1 MPVDPFE
8 HLQSALRDRYRVERP
23 LGRGGMALVYLA
35 HDLKHDRQV
44 AIKVLRPELTAM
56 LGRERFLREIQIAAK
71 LNHPHVL
78 SLHDSGEA
86 GELLYYVMPY
96 VEGETLEERLRRE
109 QQLSIEDA
117 VRIAREVASALA
129 YAHGR
134 GVIHRDIKPGNI
146 LLSDGHAVVADFG
159 LARAL
164 TRAKSEAAITA
175 SGITIGTPAYMS
187 PEQVSGQSEIDGR
200 SDVYALGCVLYE
212 LLVGDPPY
220 TASNPQG
227 VLAKHAAAQVP
238 SVRTVRNTVPEWLDR
253 AVGRALAKAPAD
265 RFGSAG
271 EFETALELGTGNG
284 IGRQRALKRWQ
295 TAAVVAAAVGATALV
310 WALATSGPGEGT
322 MGEEGLDT
330 TRYAV
335 LPFDFPGGLAARL
348 NERQLFE
355 DALVRWKG
363 VTLVDRN
370 QLESVLS
377 GTRPR
382 DLSPARTARL
392 IAGLGSGR
400 FVRGEVTRLGDSIR
414 IRAQLY
420 SSAQAGRP
428 LQEAIGKAPY
438 PVSGLDAVVRDL
450 TDRLL
455 FRGAPPPS
463 PVEWENG
470 TRSLAARQA
479 WLQGRA
485 ALERWDLLGADGSL
499 ARATRE
505 DAEFAQASLW
515 LALTRAFAAVPKTQ
529 WQFPAEQAATR
540 ADRLSPRDLLISDA
554 LLAQAGE
561 TGENACL
568 TWRKVTDDDP
578 LDFVGWYGLANCIRL
593 DQIVIRDPATASG
606 WRFRNSYQEAIRAF
620 RKAFELLPAVHKAFR
635 SQASGQNLD
644 LFYTSGNLVR
654 AGRAY
659 APDTASFLAR
669 PSWEGDSLV
678 FIPFPRHDVISDAPR
693 TRPASLG
700 EATLRQ
706 RQLFH
711 RVALAW
717 ATAHPDDPQA
727 LETLASALELQFD
740 PSALDTLR
748 RARRVA
754 GTRKDALRLAT
765 TEFWLRLKFALPD
778 DLRGL
783 AAVRTLGDSL
793 LDPTLGSDAPPPIT
807 LRGIATLLG
816 KANAAV
822 GFNIAVETR
831 GTGRVSRALV
841 RDAPALEVYAALGG
855 PLDSLRQVES
865 RLVSAIETGLLE
877 AERDKA
883 RQEYLGLPASMMYP
897 EATFQSLPELAG
909 LGDPLVDA
917 QVAAVAG
924 RFDSV
929 RAYLHVR
936 REAHRRHAPQD
947 LTFDGLYPQAKL
959 LLILGDVAGAA
970 DWLDPTLESVR
981 RAPSTTLSTISGA
994 GTLVRAMA
1002 FRAELAERLGNARE
1016 ASRWARAVAELWRGG
1031 DEFLQ
1036 PTVRRMNRL
1045 AI

>member
-78 SLHDSGEA
+78 ALHDSGEA

-117 VRIAREVASALA
+117 VRIARDVASALA

-134 GVIHRDIKPGNI
+134 GIIHRDIKPGNI

-164 TRAKSEAAITA
+164 TQAKSASAITA

-187 PEQVSGQSEIDGR
+187 PEQVSGESEIDGR
-200 SDVYALGCVLYE
+200 SDVYSLGCVLYE
-212 LLVGDPPY
+212 LLAGDPPY

-238 SVRTVRNTVPEWLDR
+238 SVRTVRSTVPEWLDR

-271 EFETALELGTGNG
+271 EFEKALELESEYR
-284 IGRQRALKRWQ
+284 IGRGRALKRWR
-295 TAAVVAAAVGATALV
+295 TAAVVAGVVGAAVLV
-310 WALATSGPGEGT
+310 WALATGGPGEGT
-322 MGEEGLDT
+322 ASEKGLDT

-370 QLESVLS
+370 QLESILAGKRS
-377 GTRPR
+377 R

-392 IAGLGSGR
+392 IAGIGAGR
-400 FVRGEVTRLGDSIR
+400 FVRGEVTRLGDSVR

-420 SSAQAGRP
+420 SSAQATRP

-463 PVEWENG
+463 PTEWENG

-485 ALERWDLLGADGSL
+485 ALERWDLLGADSSL

-515 LALTRAFAAVPKTQ
+515 LAVARAFAGVRTTQ
-529 WQFPAEQAATR
+529 WRFQAEQAATR

-554 LLAQAGE
+554 LLAQAAE

-568 TWRKVTDDDP
+568 TWRKVADDDP

-593 DQIVIRDPATASG
+593 DQIVIRDPTTASG

-620 RKAFELLPAVHKAFR
+620 RKAFEQLPAAHRAMR

-644 LFYTSGNLVR
+644 LFYTSGNLLR
-654 AGRAY
+654 PGRATP
-659 APDTASFLAR
+659 PDTAAFAAW
-669 PSWEGDSLV
+669 PSWEGDTLV
-678 FIPFPRHDVISDAPR
+678 FIPFPRPDVMRGDPR
-693 TRPASLG
+693 TRSSTVR
-700 EATLRQ
+700 EAMLHQ
-706 RQLFH
+706 RELFH
-711 RVALAW
+711 QVAMAW
-717 ATAHPDDPQA
+717 ATAQPDDSQA
-727 LETLASALELQFD
+727 LETLASALELLGD

-754 GTRKDALRLAT
+754 GDRKLELRLAT
-765 TEFWLRLKFALPD
+765 NEFWLRLKLAIPD
-778 DLRGL
+778 DIRGL
-783 AAVRTLGDSL
+783 AAVRALGDSL
-793 LDPTLGSDAPPPIT
+793 IHPRLGPDAPPPIT

-816 KANAAV
+816 KAGTAV
-822 GFNIAVETR
+822 RFNVAVETR
-831 GTGRVSRALV
+831 GSGRVSRALV
-841 RDAPALEVYAALGG
+841 RDAPALEVFAALGG
-855 PLDSLRQVES
+855 PSDSLREVES
-865 RLVSAIETGLLE
+865 RVMSAIETGLLA
-877 AERDKA
+877 AERDEA
-883 RQEYLGLPASMMYP
+883 RQEYLGLPASMMFP
-897 EATFQSLPELAG
+897 DSRFQSLPKLAG
-909 LGDPLVDA
+909 LGDPLLDA
-917 QVAAVAG
+917 QVAAAAG
-924 RFDSV
+924 RLDEV
-929 RAYLHVR
+929 LAYIQSR
-936 REAHRRHAPQD
+936 RQAHQRIAPQD
-947 LTFDGLYPQAKL
+947 LTFDGLYPQARL
-959 LLILGDVAGAA
+959 LLILGDTAGAA
-970 DWLDPTLESVR
+970 AWLDPTLMAVS
-981 RAPSTTLSTISGA
+981 RAQSTTLSTISGA
-994 GTLVRAMA
+994 GSLVRAMA
-1002 FRAELAERLGNARE
+1002 LRAELADRLGDA
-1016 ASRWARAVAELWRGG
+1016 ATAARWARAVAELWRGG
-1031 DEFLQ
+1031 DDFLQ
-1036 PTVRRMNRL
+1036 PIVRKMNRL